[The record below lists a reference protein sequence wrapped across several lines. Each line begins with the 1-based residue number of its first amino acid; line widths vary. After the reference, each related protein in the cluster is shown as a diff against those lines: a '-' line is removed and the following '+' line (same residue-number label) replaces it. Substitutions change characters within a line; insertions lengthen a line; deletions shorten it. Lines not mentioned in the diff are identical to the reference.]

1 MDITYENYHEE
12 NNMSRQHNKNKHNMP
27 RQHSKNKQTDRQT
40 DISNVH
46 VVIHQPTSALKCRN
60 E

>member
-27 RQHSKNKQTDRQT
+27 RQHSKNKQTDRQ
-40 DISNVH
+40 I
-46 VVIHQPTSALKCRN
+46 
-60 E
+60 